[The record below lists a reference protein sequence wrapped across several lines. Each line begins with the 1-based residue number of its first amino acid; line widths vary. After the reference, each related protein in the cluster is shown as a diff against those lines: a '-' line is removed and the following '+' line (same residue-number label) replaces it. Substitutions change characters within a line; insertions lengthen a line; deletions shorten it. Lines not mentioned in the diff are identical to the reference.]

1 MHSNKKLLGL
11 VASILSL
18 SAVACGGATGSV
30 DPVDDNVTP
39 PAASPSPDAGAPSSN
54 TNNTNN
60 NAADGGT
67 STTSPT
73 SDAGTTTTTTASAN
87 CNVTVNSPMLCV
99 EDVHGKAGDVIDL
112 PIDYLGTTTCTS
124 AFEASGHLVM
134 PDFFELTNPVQQVN
148 CVSRDNYG
156 APAIGTTE
164 IMWDHFGAGSI
175 SACPNE
181 LVPGRSDVVQI
192 EILPGAPSGD
202 YDVTW
207 TNPSLPAAIPA
218 CVALNSG
225 INGHIHVD

>member
-1 MHSNKKLLGL
+1 MHSNKKILGL
-11 VASILSL
+11 IASVLSL
-18 SAVACGGATGSV
+18 SAVACGGSTEGV
-30 DPVDDNVTP
+30 DPVNDSVTP
-39 PAASPSPDAGAPSSN
+39 PATSHDDAGVPAA
-54 TNNTNN
+54 NNNG

-67 STTSPT
+67 STTTTNDAGT
-73 SDAGTTTTTTASAN
+73 SANDAGTTTTLSAN
-87 CNVTVNSPMLCV
+87 CNVTVNSPMLCA
-99 EDVHGKAGDVIDL
+99 EDVHGKAGDIIDL

-134 PDFFELTNPVQQVN
+134 PDFFQLTNPVQQVS
-148 CVSRDNYG
+148 CISRDNYG

-175 SACPNE
+175 SACPNN